1 MNNIAVC
8 LSSDNNYVQHLGAA
22 ISSVLKNKSTDDFI
36 NIYVIDGG
44 IEAENI
50 EKLKSFEQKYDCRIS
65 FVKPVAEKLKN
76 CITFKGDYIS
86 IATYYR
92 LLIPEIIPNEDRVI

>member
-22 ISSVLKNKSTDDFI
+22 ISSVLKNKNKDEFI
-36 NIYVIDGG
+36 NVYIIDGG

-50 EKLKSFEQKYDCRIS
+50 EKLKSFEQKYDCNIY

-76 CITFKGDYIS
+76 CITFRGDYIS
-86 IATYYR
+86 VAAYYR
-92 LLIPEIIPNEDRVI
+92 LFIPEIISKEDRV